1 MYVVRYK
8 NMQHYLNTAQ
18 LFWIAKHFCNFEN
31 WHLLIRK
38 WAHKKTRVLFL
49 FFLVKLKYWWGHW
62 MRWGVSILY
71 LGLHASCS
79 ILRIFSL
86 HHWNCR
92 QSGPFFSKKFLEF
105 WKEGEGEHNRGF
117 LHQNF
122 IKNVFHN
129 KKWEIGPD
137 SIFETRDVGGS
148 QILYVDLLYP
158 EPDFQS
164 H

>member
-1 MYVVRYK
+1 MHHVV
-8 NMQHYLNTAQ
+8 
-18 LFWIAKHFCNFEN
+18 FCAF
-31 WHLLIRK
+31 
-38 WAHKKTRVLFL
+38 FL
-49 FFLVKLKYWWGHW
+49 FIIGDVGT
-62 MRWGVSILY
+62 V
-71 LGLHASCS
+71 GL
-79 ILRIFSL
+79 
-86 HHWNCR
+86 
-92 QSGPFFSKKFLEF
+92 FSKKFLEF

-117 LHQNF
+117 FHQNF